1 MSRNRERVIEI
12 VENSFSQ
19 SEKIP
24 PEGML
29 FSYRGILYPAILSS
43 PETLEALKSFETRSE
58 DVILAGYPKTGT
70 NWLGQMVR
78 ELESTDA
85 KYTEEE
91 MKERINAE
99 KKLETFSRLEFGDP
113 GIYERMKKLPCRRI
127 ILTHLPPHLL
137 PPSILQS
144 KAKILVL
151 VRNPKDTAV
160 SYYHF
165 YNNMP
170 VLPSFTSWDAYFAAF
185 MNGKLAWGSYI
196 DHLVE
201 WNKYIDHDRIMMI
214 SYEELKENQVLAMK
228 RIAAFFGFS
237 LCEEDFPRIAKKTS
251 FQAMKEKSKETHG
264 KFGDILFRKGVVGN
278 WRDLFSKAQNEEMD
292 RKFEDC
298 LGGTQLA
305 AKMKYDVY
313 CKA

>member
-1 MSRNRERVIEI
+1 MDGV
-12 VENSFSQ
+12 F
-19 SEKIP
+19 
-24 PEGML
+24 
-29 FSYRGILYPAILSS
+29 ILS
-43 PETLEALKSFETRSE
+43 
-58 DVILAGYPKTGT
+58 GT
-70 NWLGQMVR
+70 NWLDQMVR

-85 KYTEEE
+85 KYTEEG

-99 KKLETFSRLEFGDP
+99 KKLEIFPCLEFGDP
-113 GIYERMKKLPCRRI
+113 GIYERMKKLPSRRI
-127 ILTHLPPHLL
+127 ILTHLSPHLL

-151 VRNPKDTAV
+151 VWNPKDTSV

-170 VLPSFTSWDAYFAAF
+170 VLPSFASWDENFAAF
-185 MNGKLAWGSYI
+185 MNGKLAWGSYF
-196 DHLVE
+196 DCLVE
-201 WNKYIDHDRIMMI
+201 WNKYLNHERIMMI
-214 SYEELKENQVLAMK
+214 SYEQHKEDQILGMK
-228 RIAAFFGFS
+228 RIATAFGFS
-237 LCEEDFPRIAKKTS
+237 LCEEDFPRIAKQT
-251 FQAMKEKSKETHG
+251 
-264 KFGDILFRKGVVGN
+264 RVVGN

-298 LGGTQLA
+298 LGGTKLA